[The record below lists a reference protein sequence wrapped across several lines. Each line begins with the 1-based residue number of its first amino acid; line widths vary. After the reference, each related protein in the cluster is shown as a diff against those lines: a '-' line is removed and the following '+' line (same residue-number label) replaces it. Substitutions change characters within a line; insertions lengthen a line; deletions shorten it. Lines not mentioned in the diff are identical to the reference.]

1 MAAAAAGQ
9 LRVKSLEQNEPHGP
23 TATAVSPAG
32 NHPDFRQMRL
42 PWGLTRYRLSPVP
55 IPFYPGCVSTRIA
68 LPDAPAVV
76 AGHGRAAILTSDGEL
91 FLLPAAEAAQR
102 RHHLPPPLLVH
113 APATF
118 RRLGMRP
125 GPAFD
130 LLELFAFV
138 LPARTAAPTPRGLA
152 LALDHDSPPTGLE
165 AEAAL
170 LPDLAAALL
179 HRLAQG
185 RATPLNRDAG
195 TLAAR
200 MGATGWGWTQFVLA
214 ALDRPDAVPTADALK
229 VWRRLPE
236 WEDAAPLPPPSALP
250 VTEAEARARLAA
262 MLGPDAEQR
271 PVQSDYAG
279 AAAAAFA
286 PRETRGDPN
295 FVLAEAGTGTGKTL
309 GYLAPASVWAQK
321 NHGAVWVSTFT
332 RHLQRQIDAEIAR
345 LFPDPIQR
353 RRRVVIRKG
362 RENYLCLLNLEDAVG
377 SATSGFMQQQTV
389 PLGLIVRWALATD
402 DGDVQGGDLPG
413 WFSEL
418 FGAALIASLADR
430 RGECIHAACPHWR
443 KCFVEHTIR
452 RARTAELVVANH
464 ALVMTQAAWGGL
476 DDNAVPTRYV
486 FDEGHHLFDAADSAF
501 SATLSGHETAELRRW
516 LLGAEGG
523 RSRAR
528 GLARRVEELVA
539 KRPELETPLEAALQ
553 AARALPAPGWSARLG
568 DDGRELE
575 RHSRASGDPNDMGAR
590 LRGGDGERGDDERR
604 VQSPSDHDFG
614 RPNPTEAFLR
624 LVRHQVLAR
633 IQGTD
638 GEGSRL
644 AMWGAAECDVHP
656 PAPEIPPAADR
667 LARAFARIAEP
678 LGTLRERLLARL
690 DAEAEDMDAATRN
703 RIEAIGRSLARRAL
717 NPLAA
722 WQSMLRQ
729 LAAPEPSPG
738 TLSPYVAFFRLDHR
752 VGGRDSDV
760 GLHRHWLDPT
770 VPFAATLAAP
780 AHGLLVTSATLR
792 DASGADPEITW
803 AAAEARVGAPHL
815 PSPAIRAA
823 VASPFDYATQTRA
836 FIVHDVAAG
845 DIGQLAAAYRALFL
859 AAEGGG
865 LGLFTA
871 IRRLQ
876 AVHQRIAPELEAAGI
891 PLYAQHVDAMG
902 NATLVD
908 IFRTE
913 EASCLL
919 GTDAMR
925 DGVDVPGRALRL
937 VVFERVPWPRPDIL
951 HRERRVHLSNGD
963 PKGYDDR
970 IARLRLR
977 QAFGRLIRRSTDRG
991 VFVLLD
997 RQTPTR
1003 LLSAFPAGVQVR
1015 RLGLAEVVK
1024 QTRAVLNS
1032 AWVAPPTA

>member
-1 MAAAAAGQ
+1 M
-9 LRVKSLEQNEPHGP
+9 
-23 TATAVSPAG
+23 
-32 NHPDFRQMRL
+32 
-42 PWGLTRYRLSPVP
+42 
-55 IPFYPGCVSTRIA
+55 STRIA

-76 AGHGRAAILTSDGEL
+76 AGHGRAAILTTDGEL
-91 FLLPAAEAAQR
+91 LLLSAADAAQHL
-102 RHHLPPPLLVH
+102 RHLSPPLLVH

-118 RRLGMRP
+118 RRLGLRA

-152 LALDHDSPPTGLE
+152 LALDHDNPPAGPE

-185 RATPLNRDAG
+185 RATPLNRDAAA
-195 TLAAR
+195 LAAR
-200 MGATGWGWTQFVLA
+200 MGATGWGWTPFVLA
-214 ALDRPDAVPTADALK
+214 ALDRADAAPDASALK

-236 WEDAAPLPPPSALP
+236 WQDAAPLPPPSALP

-271 PVQSDYAG
+271 PGQSDYAG

-332 RHLQRQIDAEIAR
+332 RHLQRQIDAEIGR
-345 LFPDPIQR
+345 LFPDPLQR

-362 RENYLCLLNLEDAVG
+362 RENYLCLLNLEDAV
-377 SATSGFMQQQTV
+377 SAATSGIVQQQTV
-389 PLGLIVRWALATD
+389 PLGLVVRWALATD
-402 DGDVQGGDLPG
+402 DGDLQGGDLPG
-413 WFSEL
+413 WFAEL
-418 FGAALIASLADR
+418 FGSATIASLADR
-430 RGECIHAACPHWR
+430 RGECIHAACTHWR

-539 KRPELETPLEAALQ
+539 KRAELETPLDAALQ
-553 AARALPAPGWSARLG
+553 AARALPAYGWSSRLSDEG
-568 DDGRELE
+568 VEFL
-575 RHSRASGDPNDMGAR
+575 
-590 LRGGDGERGDDERR
+590 DGE
-604 VQSPSDHDFG
+604 SG

-633 IQGTD
+633 IEGTN
-638 GEGSRL
+638 GEPSRL
-644 AMWGAAECDVHP
+644 ATWGAAECDVHP
-656 PAPEIPPAADR
+656 PGPELPPAADR

-678 LGTLRERLLARL
+678 LTTLRDRLLARL

-717 NPLAA
+717 TPLSA

-752 VGGRDSDV
+752 LNGRDSDV

-792 DASGADPEITW
+792 DAGGADPETTW

-823 VASPFDYATQTRA
+823 VASPFDYAAQTRA
-836 FIVHDVAAG
+836 FVVHDVAAG
-845 DIGQLAAAYRALFL
+845 DIAQLAAAYRALFL

-876 AVHQRIAPELEAAGI
+876 AVHTRIAPELEAAGI

-1024 QTRAVLNS
+1024 QTREFLNS
-1032 AWVAPPTA
+1032 AWVTPPTA